1 VSDTDP
7 QALIAQTFERYERYI
22 NPGMAQLVR
31 FMGLDTVE
39 REAEGC
45 VVTDVKGEALL
56 DCLGGPGVFTMG
68 HRHPRIV
75 EAVCRQA
82 HLMPLGSHLLL
93 SAVTAELA
101 ERIAGITPGDLQY
114 SFFCNSGAEAIEA
127 ALKAARMHTG
137 RPRFVAA
144 EGAFHGKTFGAL
156 SASGRDVY
164 KTPFEPLLEGFSH
177 VPFGDA
183 EALAAA
189 VDETVAAVILEPI
202 QCEAGIRIPADGYL
216 QAAREICDRTGALL
230 ILDEIQTGLGRTG
243 KMWACDWD
251 GVAPDI
257 MTLGKAIGGGVMPLG
272 VMVATPA
279 VWGIFKKN
287 PYIHTSTFGGNPLAC
302 AAALAA
308 LDVLAEEGLAAKAG
322 ERGAQLLAGVAPLAA
337 QYPGIV
343 SGVRGRGLLVGVEFT
358 DSDIGGLVIA
368 GLMQEQILAAY
379 ALNNPEVLRLEPPA
393 VITAEQVEQ
402 VVAGLGAA
410 VAHAVELLGMLED

>member
-1 VSDTDP
+1 
-7 QALIAQTFERYERYI
+7 
-22 NPGMAQLVR
+22 
-31 FMGLDTVE
+31 
-39 REAEGC
+39 
-45 VVTDVKGEALL
+45 
-56 DCLGGPGVFTMG
+56 
-68 HRHPRIV
+68 
-75 EAVCRQA
+75 
-82 HLMPLGSHLLL
+82 
-93 SAVTAELA
+93 
-101 ERIAGITPGDLQY
+101 
-114 SFFCNSGAEAIEA
+114 
-127 ALKAARMHTG
+127 MHTG

>member
-1 VSDTDP
+1 VSHSDP
-7 QALIAQTFERYERYI
+7 QALIAQTFERYERFI
-22 NPGMAQLVR
+22 NPGMAHLVR

-45 VVTDVKGEALL
+45 VVTDVNGQELL

-75 EAVCRQA
+75 EALCRQA
-82 HLMPLGSHLLL
+82 RLMPLGSHLLL

-114 SFFCNSGAEAIEA
+114 SFFCNSGAEAVEA

-156 SASGRDVY
+156 SASGRQVY
-164 KTPFEPLLEGFSH
+164 RAPFEPLLEGFSH

-183 EALAAA
+183 EALAAV
-189 VDETVAAVILEPI
+189 VDESVAAVILEPI
-202 QCEAGIRIPADGYL
+202 QCEAGIRIPAEGYL
-216 QAAREICDRTGALL
+216 RAVREICDRTGALL

-251 GVAPDI
+251 GVTPDI

-272 VMVATPA
+272 VMVARPA
-279 VWGIFKKN
+279 VWDIFKVN

-302 AAALAA
+302 AVALAA
-308 LDVLAEEGLAAKAG
+308 LDVLEEEGLAEKAAA
-322 ERGAQLLAGVAPLAA
+322 RGAQLLAGVEPLAD

-343 SGVRGRGLLVGVEFT
+343 SDVRGRGLLVGVEFT

-368 GLMQEQILAAY
+368 GLMQEKILAAY

-393 VITAEQVEQ
+393 VISAVQVER

-410 VAHAVELLGMLED
+410 VAHVVELLGMLED